1 MAGGGGAE
9 ALNVAVIDVELA
21 STIMHAPVPE
31 QAPVHPVS
39 VELAMGFAVSVTAV
53 PVAKLALHA
62 APQLSPD
69 GLLVIVPSP
78 DPAFSTVS

>member
-1 MAGGGGAE
+1 
-9 ALNVAVIDVELA
+9 
-21 STIMHAPVPE
+21 
-31 QAPVHPVS
+31 
-39 VELAMGFAVSVTAV
+39 MGFAVSVTAV